1 MTTQRIEEIKAE
13 NAELNRLTKEYF
25 ATNKELRRET
35 HAQKLKINKLQST
48 IERKISMQE
57 KANAKFE
64 ELTKRANEDYK
75 KVAELQDRCDA
86 LVKVANDDHNEN
98 KALKLELQRQT
109 RLAETRKKLAV
120 MLIDELDEQAIKG
133 VE

>member
-13 NAELNRLTKEYF
+13 NAELKIITEEYF
-25 ATNKELRRET
+25 ATIEILKAET
-35 HAQKLKINKLQST
+35 HNQKLKINKLQST

-57 KANAKFE
+57 KAKAKFE

-75 KVAELQDRCDA
+75 KVAELEDRCDA
-86 LVKVANDDHNEN
+86 LVKGARKVAKDEHDEN

-109 RLAETRKKLAV
+109 R
-120 MLIDELDEQAIKG
+120 
-133 VE
+133 